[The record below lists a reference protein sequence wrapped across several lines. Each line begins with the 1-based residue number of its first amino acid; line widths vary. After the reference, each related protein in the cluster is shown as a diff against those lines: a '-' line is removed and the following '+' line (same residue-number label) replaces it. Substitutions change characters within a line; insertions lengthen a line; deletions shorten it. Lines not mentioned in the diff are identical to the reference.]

1 MNTPRVHSEPLTF
14 VGSLRSVRLRLAS
27 KIKGG
32 IEATDQWMSAQSK
45 PSVEARRDDLGT
57 FYEEYENLVETVCDA
72 AQYGPNPKLERAYA
86 NVRRRYQE
94 ALEPLRPFLVSYL
107 AQSDPRAFDRLAASD
122 SLSAFLASDDGS
134 VIGQITATRDALS
147 RYAEHLRQLAVRGR

>member
-1 MNTPRVHSEPLTF
+1 MSNPRVHSEPLPLA
-14 VGSLRSVRLRLAS
+14 GSLRSLRLRLAS

-32 IEATDQWMSAQSK
+32 IEATDQWMASKAK
-45 PSVEARRDDLGT
+45 PSVESRRDELGS

-72 AQYGPNPKLERAYA
+72 AQYGPNPKLERAYE
-86 NVRRRYQE
+86 NVRRRYQA

-107 AQSDPRAFDRLAASD
+107 AQNDPQAFDRLAASD
-122 SLSAFLASDDGS
+122 SLAAFLACDDGS
-134 VIGQITATRDALS
+134 VIGQITATREALS

>member
-1 MNTPRVHSEPLTF
+1 MT
-14 VGSLRSVRLRLAS
+14 S
-27 KIKGG
+27 K
-32 IEATDQWMSAQSK
+32 AK
-45 PSVEARRDDLGT
+45 PSVESRRDDLGT

-72 AQYGPNPKLERAYA
+72 AQYGPNPKLERAYES
-86 NVRRRYQE
+86 VRRRYQE

-107 AQSDPRAFDRLAASD
+107 AQNDPKAFDRLAASD
-122 SLSAFLASDDGS
+122 SLAAFLANDDGS